1 MRCLLIAIP
10 VLFYS
15 LTTFAQ
21 KKEEINFSDA
31 FQVDSSEY
39 FLITRL
45 VDESNKDQYGK
56 GKGYLLLGN
65 YSDIFFYNSKTNQ
78 TKKLFEGKL
87 VLIAPFMAR
96 RYSYY
101 TTEREPD
108 LTNNILSNHILY
120 SARTDDFNGD
130 KALDSDDPSYLYI
143 SAKTGDNLR
152 QITPVGFH
160 VISWTVSKD
169 KKTILVKGQNDKNK
183 NKKFGNG
190 DDELYYR
197 IDLDDD
203 ISKIRFYPINLQ

>member
-1 MRCLLIAIP
+1 MRCLLTVIL

-15 LTTFAQ
+15 LSTLAQ

-31 FQVDSSEY
+31 LQIDSSEY
-39 FLITRL
+39 FLIPRL

-56 GKGYLLLGN
+56 GKGYTLWGN
-65 YSDIFFYNSKTNQ
+65 YSDIFFYNTKTNQ

-87 VLIAPFMAR
+87 ALIAPFMTR
-96 RYSYY
+96 RNYY
-101 TTEREPD
+101 YATEKEPD
-108 LTNNILSNHILY
+108 LTNNILTKHILY

-143 SAKTGDNLR
+143 SNKTGSNLR
-152 QITPVGFH
+152 QITPNGFH

-169 KKTILVKGQNDKNK
+169 RKTILVKGQNDKNN

-197 IDLDDD
+197 VDLDDD
-203 ISKIRFYPINLQ
+203 ISKIQCSPINLQ